1 MDFFNIEQTVTDIVA
16 TVFVPEGGGTPI
28 HKNRPSHGLAFCINS
43 RGAIY
48 TFSTGEVLTCK
59 SGDCIFL
66 PQGSNYTVSKSETD
80 FERGIHNE
88 KSGVYAINF
97 KIAQENT
104 YHPSVVKIN
113 GLESLLSNFIV
124 AEKAWR
130 KKSNVYREDCIIAL
144 YKIIRQI
151 KSEKIEGAKRT
162 NRILSPA
169 LEYISTNYTDENISI
184 SYLSELCDISEPYFR
199 RIFQIEFGY
208 SPAIYIRKKRLEY
221 AYSLLLSG
229 EYSITDTA
237 MLSGFNA
244 PAYFSREF
252 KKEYGYTPKDFF
264 KK

>member
-1 MDFFNIEQTVTDIVA
+1 MTICHAAYSVIFHYCNLLFLLPLELVRAAHHRNVVFNWHIVGNA
-16 TVFVPEGGGTPI
+16 V
-28 HKNRPSHGLAFCINS
+28 
-43 RGAIY
+43 
-48 TFSTGEVLTCK
+48 STT
-59 SGDCIFL
+59 
-66 PQGSNYTVSKSETD
+66 QW
-80 FERGIHNE
+80 H
-88 KSGVYAINF
+88 
-97 KIAQENT
+97 
-104 YHPSVVKIN
+104 
-113 GLESLLSNFIV
+113 LL
-124 AEKAWR
+124 
-130 KKSNVYREDCIIAL
+130 
-144 YKIIRQI
+144 IRQI
-151 KSEKIEGAKRT
+151 KSEKTEGAKRT

-252 KKEYGYTPKDFF
+252 KKEYGYAPKDFF
-264 KK
+264 KM